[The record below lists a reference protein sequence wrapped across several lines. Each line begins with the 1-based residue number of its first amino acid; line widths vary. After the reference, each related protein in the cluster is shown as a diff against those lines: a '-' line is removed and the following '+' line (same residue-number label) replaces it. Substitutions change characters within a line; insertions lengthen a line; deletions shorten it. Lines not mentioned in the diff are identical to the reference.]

1 MAKSVFRTSALAGAL
16 GLGMA
21 GLSPVAAQD
30 SAAPAVE
37 IAPEAA
43 VEAAS
48 KTIAADPAL
57 WLVEDEDTKIYLFGT
72 VHMLKPGMQWFDG
85 PVKSA
90 WDSADEAVFEIVPG
104 DDQAAMVATFQRLGT
119 DQTGTKLRER
129 LDGED
134 RAQYEAAL
142 TTLGIPAPAF
152 DSFEPWLATMN
163 LSLMTFAKAGF
174 DPNSGVEQI
183 LMSKAK
189 ASAKP
194 MTGLETVE
202 EQLGF
207 LDTLPMPSQITW
219 LNETVDTLPDAGEAL
234 DEMVG
239 DWAAGEP
246 EKLAALL
253 NEGMTDPVLRE
264 AMLTRRNANWAKWI
278 DARMAK
284 PGTVFI
290 AVGSGHLAGDGSVQE
305 QLKAYN
311 LTSQRIAY

>member
-1 MAKSVFRTSALAGAL
+1 
-16 GLGMA
+16 
-21 GLSPVAAQD
+21 
-30 SAAPAVE
+30 
-37 IAPEAA
+37 
-43 VEAAS
+43 
-48 KTIAADPAL
+48 
-57 WLVEDEDTKIYLFGT
+57 
-72 VHMLKPGMQWFDG
+72 
-85 PVKSA
+85 
-90 WDSADEAVFEIVPG
+90 
-104 DDQAAMVATFQRLGT
+104 
-119 DQTGTKLRER
+119 
-129 LDGED
+129 
-134 RAQYEAAL
+134 
-142 TTLGIPAPAF
+142 
-152 DSFEPWLATMN
+152 
-163 LSLMTFAKAGF
+163 
-174 DPNSGVEQI
+174 
-183 LMSKAK
+183 MSKAK
-189 ASAKP
+189 ASDKP